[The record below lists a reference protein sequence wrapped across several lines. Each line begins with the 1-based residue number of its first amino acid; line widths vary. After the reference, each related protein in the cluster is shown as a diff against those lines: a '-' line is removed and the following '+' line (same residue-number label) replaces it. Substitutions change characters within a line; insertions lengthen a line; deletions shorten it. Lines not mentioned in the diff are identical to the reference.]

1 MKVKSI
7 SKKKFSKI
15 FQEKLNFPLLSNSPE
30 KTFYNNN
37 SVQNYNS
44 PSKNGDISNSLNDS
58 FFQRNYYDYINKG
71 MVDPSRL
78 NTNILSKTDLE
89 TILFNL
95 KKNYNLITTFTQ
107 QRNIELNNLS
117 NALEK
122 EEEKLNKLIDF
133 KEIELPEEKIS
144 LRKLGDTNMTKEQ
157 LRNHL
162 FELLNEKRSLDEQVN
177 VANEYTK
184 TVEHMIVV
192 EKKKLRV
199 MMEETNQINEKLL
212 NYNKYNALI
221 KENLQKTTLK
231 NNNYLNLSTQLQKN
245 IDLANKIIDDNNEK
259 NRTLENRIKN
269 KEDKVDNLRQTI
281 DFMKLQNKE
290 SFEKYKYD
298 NYEKIAQTK
307 EEQEE
312 KIKKERKYIDIIY
325 CLYVLQ
331 KFFIEQDNFIPG
343 LLQTNREYNAIINQ
357 NYEILLKDPKAEDN
371 SNTPNKLKS
380 NKLKDDSN
388 LNDSNRALNNSLYR
402 SSKDIFRK
410 FNKTKT
416 SLISNLRNSTRTNK
430 LTLRQH
436 NTTLIELIYIL
447 NQIKLSK
454 EEIFDYI
461 SKLSSKIS
469 LYQYNL
475 NNLHAKEISL
485 NFKKHNYFERVKK
498 IIRDNYLNFE
508 ELTKNNSKF
517 ESFLYKHEIFINEM
531 KSKNREN
538 NLNEINK
545 RLNSLN
551 NAMESNETHLSNT
564 NHMTK
569 EERAIYEKEEK
580 KKLNKEQMQ
589 INANESYKK
598 ANDLIL
604 KMNYFFDNIL
614 ETMNNIS
621 STIQNIILKSSKNDN
636 EETPKYNFNEFL
648 SSVEKEKE
656 QIIEFKK
663 ANNINIESNSS
674 SFIDYLKK
682 LIEYNKNKSKEK
694 LDEDNLNKN
703 LLNIFYNQ
711 EDIGKKDK
719 NEINELAFNQFISS
733 STISNQ
739 YDIFYHF
746 YTLSEQTID
755 IIKSILIF
763 IKNNQEFIKKY
774 EKKTLSSA
782 GSSKSILANENSLI
796 ASIISNAKAKL
807 MASTM
812 NAKKFHVINK
822 QSINEKEKED
832 DFDYVWVEDKDTSLE
847 SKSIKNE
854 DKIFKKK
861 FNHIENNIM
870 NHLYKPSFDK
880 TTYLRKLNL
889 EMKNIKNLTFN
900 NSKYNFFMVQK
911 KNEIDLMSKQ
921 MLIYNN
927 PRIHPN
933 ELSDPMYNNINNMM
947 IQKRKFVSKFGKRL
961 KSTMMKRGSKYNI

>member
-1 MKVKSI
+1 MKVKNSSKNKI
-7 SKKKFSKI
+7 SKMMRA
-15 FQEKLNFPLLSNSPE
+15 KLNFPLLSGSPE
-30 KTFYNNN
+30 KTFYNKN
-37 SVQNYNS
+37 SSQSINS
-44 PSKNGDISNSLNDS
+44 PSKNGDLSNSLNDS
-58 FFQRNYYDYINKG
+58 FIQRNYYNYLSKG
-71 MVDPSRL
+71 MVDPGRL

-117 NALEK
+117 NSLHV

-157 LRNHL
+157 LRNRL

-199 MMEETNQINEKLL
+199 MVEETNQINEKML

-221 KENLQKTTLK
+221 KENLQKTKIK
-231 NNNYLNLSTQLQKN
+231 NNNYLSLSTQLQKN
-245 IDLANKIIDDNNEK
+245 IDLANKIINDNNEK
-259 NRTLENRIKN
+259 NKTLENRIKN
-269 KEDKVDNLRQTI
+269 KEEKVDNLKQTI
-281 DFMKLQNKE
+281 DFMKLQNRE
-290 SFEKYKYD
+290 SFEKYKDD
-298 NYEKIAQTK
+298 NYEKISQTK
-307 EEQEE
+307 EDQEE
-312 KIKKERKYIDIIY
+312 KIKKERKYVDIIY

-331 KFFIEQDNFIPG
+331 KCFIEQDNFISG
-343 LLQTNREYNAIINQ
+343 FLQTNREYNAIINQ
-357 NYEILLKDPKAEDN
+357 NYEILLKEPKTEDS
-371 SNTPNKLKS
+371 SNTPNKSKS
-380 NKLKDDSN
+380 NKLKDDSS
-388 LNDSNRALNNSLYR
+388 LNDNSRSISNSLYR

-410 FNKTKT
+410 FNKNKT
-416 SLISNLRNSTRTNK
+416 SILPTFRNSLRTSK

-436 NTTLIELIYIL
+436 NTTLNELINIL
-447 NQIKLSK
+447 NNIKLKK

-461 SKLSSKIS
+461 SKLSAKIS

-485 NFKKHNYFERVKK
+485 NDKKHNYFERVKK
-498 IIRDNYLNFE
+498 IIKENYLNFE
-508 ELTKNNSKF
+508 ELTKNNSRF
-517 ESFLYKHEIFINEM
+517 ESFLNKYKFFIDEM

-545 RLNSLN
+545 RLNSLY
-551 NAMESNETHLSNT
+551 NAMENNETQLSNT

-569 EERAIYEKEEK
+569 EEKANYEKEEK
-580 KKLNKEQMQ
+580 KRLNKEQMQ

-604 KMNYFFDNIL
+604 KIGYFIDNIL

-621 STIQNIILKSSKNDN
+621 NTIQNIILKASKNEA
-636 EETPKYNFNEFL
+636 EETSKYNFDEFL
-648 SSVEKEKE
+648 NSVVKEKEK
-656 QIIEFKK
+656 IVEFKK
-663 ANNINIESNSS
+663 SNKIDVESNSS

-682 LIEYNKNKSKEK
+682 LIEYNKNISKEK
-694 LDEDNLNKN
+694 LDEENINKN

-719 NEINELAFNQFISS
+719 INELTFYQFISS
-733 STISNQ
+733 SSISNQ
-739 YDIFYHF
+739 HDIFYHF

-755 IIKSILIF
+755 IIKSILNF
-763 IKNNQEFIKKY
+763 IKSNQEFIKKY
-774 EKKTLSSA
+774 EKKSLSTA
-782 GSSKSILANENSLI
+782 GSSKSILLNENNLI

-807 MASTM
+807 RASTL
-812 NAKKFHVINK
+812 NNKKFQIVNK
-822 QSINEKEKED
+822 QSISEKEKGD
-832 DFDYVWVEDKDTSLE
+832 DFDSVWVEDKDTSIDT
-847 SKSIKNE
+847 KSIKNE
-854 DKIFKKK
+854 EKLFKKK

-870 NHLYKPSFDK
+870 NHLYKPSFEK

-900 NSKYNFFMVQK
+900 NSKYNFFMGQK

-927 PRIHPN
+927 PGIHPN
-933 ELSDPMYNNINNMM
+933 ELSNPMYNNINNLM
-947 IQKRKFVSKFGKRL
+947 IQKRKFSSKFGKRL
-961 KSTMMKRGSKYNI
+961 KSTMMKRKQKYNI